1 MFKHPIL
8 LAALVAASVAPAMAV
23 TAAHHRAVVRHH
35 AVVHR
40 AKAHHHAVAH
50 VRVAPAD
57 EYFGRLKMS
66 ILGIGNQLRDLDLR
80 ARYNPDKGADVIGS
94 AAFVED
100 ALHDWEHKYPG
111 DPWLPKDVYRLA
123 HLYQDVHTDDGQR
136 HAASTMHWLIARYGN
151 THYGRLARTELAAVL
166 K

>member
-1 MFKHPIL
+1 MHKRPIVFAVAVA
-8 LAALVAASVAPAMAV
+8 AALVLPGLPAVAKY
-23 TAAHHRAVVRHH
+23 HHTTLHHKHH
-35 AVVHR
+35 AATKR
-40 AKAHHHAVAH
+40 

-57 EYFGRLKMS
+57 EYFGRMKMS

-80 ARYNPDKGADVIGS
+80 LRYSPEKGADVLGS

-100 ALHDWEHKYPG
+100 ALHDWEHKYPT
-111 DPWLPKDVYRLA
+111 DPWLPKDVYKLA
-123 HLYQDVHTDDGQR
+123 HLYANVHTNDGRR
-136 HAASTMHWLIARYGN
+136 HASSALHWLMVRYGG